1 VLGIRPAAIISW
13 GANVKM
19 SARSIICATTIGA
32 AAIIGAGAGTAGAG
46 EITGQ
51 GRGTPILSEEG
62 PTDNVGRFDVV
73 ASACSFSGLE
83 DLAGPGVTQ
92 TPKGAGAFTGI
103 ACRGPA
109 VGAIKP

>member
-1 VLGIRPAAIISW
+1 MRKIIISAAIAAVAVVGS
-13 GANVKM
+13 G
-19 SARSIICATTIGA
+19 GA
-32 AAIIGAGAGTAGAG
+32 AVAG
-46 EITGQ
+46 EVTGQ

-62 PTDNVGRFDVV
+62 PANNVGRFDVV